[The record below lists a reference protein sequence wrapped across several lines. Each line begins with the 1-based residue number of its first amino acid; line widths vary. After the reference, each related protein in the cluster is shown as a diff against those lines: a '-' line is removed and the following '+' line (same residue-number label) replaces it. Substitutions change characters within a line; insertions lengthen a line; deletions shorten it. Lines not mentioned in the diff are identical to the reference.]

1 MRKTLKSAQIIPIGF
16 FVFIMIGTL
25 LLMLPISTKPSFST
39 SWIDALFTA
48 TTSICVTGLVTVDTY
63 MQWTVFGKVVI
74 LFLIQIG
81 GLGVVSILTMML
93 IVLNK
98 KITIK
103 ERVLIRDSFNLDT
116 IDGLVKFLLKVV
128 KGIGIVEAIGTVVYS
143 FILIPKFGFIR
154 GLSYSL
160 FNSVSA
166 FCNAGMDIMGP
177 NSLENYNR
185 NPLFLINTMLLIVI
199 GGLGYIVWFDV
210 IDIAKICINK
220 KRNLKYF
227 FKYLSEHT
235 KLVLVLTFGLIL
247 FGAGYIFIMEYN
259 NPYTIGH
266 MSLHNKILNCFFQSV
281 TFRTAGFS
289 AISQKNLR
297 GLSGFMG
304 CILMF
309 IGGSPMGTAGGI
321 KTVTIFVVILSTF
334 DFVRNKKDITIFNR
348 TVSEELVRK
357 SVAIIVFN
365 FFVTVTLAII
375 LCKTNNLDILD
386 GMYETFS
393 ATATVGLSR
402 NVTATLDS
410 VGKMIIILSMYLG
423 RVGPISLGLFFIT
436 SSYNKNDIKYSNGR
450 FLAG

>member
-289 AISQKNLR
+289 TISQKNLR

>member
-1 MRKTLKSAQIIPIGF
+1 MKKTLKSAQIIPIGF
-16 FVFIMIGTL
+16 AVFIVLGTL
-25 LLMLPISTKPSFST
+25 FLMLPISTRTSYTT

-63 MQWTVFGKVVI
+63 AQWTIFGKIVI
-74 LFLIQIG
+74 LILIQVG

-93 IVLNK
+93 ICLNQ

-128 KGIGIVEAIGTVVYS
+128 KGIAVVEFIGIIFYS
-143 FILIPKFGFIR
+143 FILIPEYGIIR
-154 GLSYSL
+154 GLSYSI

-177 NSLENYNR
+177 NSLENYNS
-185 NPLFLINTMLLIVI
+185 NPLFLVNTMMLIVI
-199 GGLGYIVWFDV
+199 GGLGYIVWFDI
-210 IDIAKICINK
+210 IDVFKISLK
-220 KRNLKYF
+220 KRRNIKFFLKT
-227 FKYLSEHT
+227 LSEHT
-235 KLVLVLTFGLIL
+235 KLVLVLTIGLIF
-247 FGAGYIFIMEYN
+247 FGALYIFIMEYN
-259 NPYTIGH
+259 NPNTIGN
-266 MSLHNKILNCFFQSV
+266 MNLSDKILNCFFQSI

-289 AISQKNLR
+289 TFSQKGLT

-321 KTVTIFVVILSTF
+321 KTVTIFVVILSTI
-334 DFVRNKKDITIFNR
+334 DFIRNKKDITIFKR
-348 TVSEELVRK
+348 TVNNELVRK

-365 FFVTVTLAII
+365 FFVTIFLAIL

-402 NVTATLDS
+402 NVTASLND
-410 VGKMIIILSMYLG
+410 VGKIIIILSMYLG

-436 SSYNKNDIKYSNGR
+436 SNYNKNYIKFADGK